1 MKQLPELLR
10 QYRKKRGLA
19 QKEVAAIL
27 GISRE
32 HYTRIERGIVRPS
45 QKLCSIIA
53 EKLDITLVTHWSLR
67 PFATPKR

>member
-1 MKQLPELLR
+1 MKELPELLR

-32 HYTRIERGIVRPS
+32 HYTRIERGLVTPS
-45 QKLCSIIA
+45 QKLSTVIA
-53 EKLDITLVTHWSLR
+53 EKLNITLVTRWSLR
-67 PFATPKR
+67 PRATPKR